1 MPANDY
7 DPTAHET
14 FESTYAAFA
23 DLRARCPVAHS
34 DAFDGFWAVT
44 RHQDILDILLQPELY
59 ITSVRNV
66 VPGSSTTGRRPP
78 LHLDPP
84 DHTPYR
90 RAIDRALGAGRVA
103 GIENSTRRIAKSLM
117 GSLVAMREADFIEHF
132 SSPLPA
138 AVFGEWLGLTDEQT
152 AVLWRTAKA
161 YVKAWESFDK
171 SSVAVAA
178 AQLAEMAAEVI
189 AERRR
194 EPRDPEVDPT
204 SSLIAARDNEG
215 NPFPEVLLAGCVR
228 QVLVVGL
235 VAPPILLGS
244 IAVHLSGDPALQRQL
259 REDPTL
265 IPDAIE
271 EFLRLY
277 TPYRGFARSARQ
289 AVELHGRRIEPGE
302 PIALVYASANRDES
316 VFPDADQFRL
326 RRPNIRQH
334 LAFGR
339 GPHMCAGVALARQEL
354 RIALEELLAQTSHFE
369 VCGELKMSG
378 MPEVGPI
385 SVPLRMTPAA
395 SNARS
400 A

>member
-1 MPANDY
+1 MPDEY
-7 DPTAHET
+7 DPTTEET
-14 FESTYAAFA
+14 FEGTYAQFA

-34 DAFDGFWAVT
+34 SAFEGFWAVT
-44 RHQDILDILLQPELY
+44 RYQDVLDILLQPDLY

-66 VPGSSTTGRRPP
+66 VPGSSATGRRPP

-84 DHTPYR
+84 EHTPYR
-90 RAIDRALGAGRVA
+90 KAIDRALGAARVA
-103 GIENSTRRIAKSLM
+103 AIEPTTRRVARELM
-117 GSLVAMREADFIEHF
+117 ESLVARGEADFVEHL

-138 AVFGEWLGLTDEQT
+138 AVFGEWLGLTDAQT
-152 AVLWRTAKA
+152 QVLWRTARA
-161 YVKAWESFDK
+161 YVKAWESFDR

-204 SSLIAARDNEG
+204 SSLLASRDDAG
-215 NPFPEVLLAGCVR
+215 QPFPEVLLAGCVR

-244 IAVHLSGDPALQRQL
+244 IAVHLARDVPLQRQL
-259 REDPTL
+259 RADPSL
-265 IPDAIE
+265 LSDAVE

-277 TPYRGFARSARQ
+277 TPYRGFARSAREE
-289 AVELHGRRIEPGE
+289 VELHGRLIRPGE

-339 GPHMCAGVALARQEL
+339 GPHMCAGIALARQEL
-354 RIALEELLAQTSHFE
+354 RIALDELLRQTRHFE
-369 VCGELKMSG
+369 ICGELRMSG

-385 SVPLRMTPAA
+385 SVPLRLQPAA
-395 SNARS
+395 G
-400 A
+400 

>member
-1 MPANDY
+1 
-7 DPTAHET
+7 
-14 FESTYAAFA
+14 
-23 DLRARCPVAHS
+23 
-34 DAFDGFWAVT
+34 
-44 RHQDILDILLQPELY
+44 
-59 ITSVRNV
+59 

-90 RAIDRALGAGRVA
+90 KAIDRALGAARVA
-103 GIENSTRRIAKSLM
+103 TIEPTTRRISRELM
-117 GSLVAMREADFIEHF
+117 RELVALGEADFIEHF

-138 AVFGEWLGLTDEQT
+138 AVFGEWLGLTDTQT
-152 AVLWRTAKA
+152 DVLWRTARA

-178 AQLAEMAAEVI
+178 AQLADMAAEVI

-204 SSLIAARDNEG
+204 SSLLAARDNDG
-215 NPFPEVLLAGCVR
+215 KPFPENLLAGCVR

-244 IAVHLSGDPALQRQL
+244 IAVHLSKDRDLQAHLRADPS
-259 REDPTL
+259 L

-277 TPYRGFARSARQ
+277 TPYRGFARSARHD
-289 AVELHGRRIEPGE
+289 VELHGRRIQPAE

-316 VFPDADQFRL
+316 VFPAPDEFRL

-339 GPHMCAGVALARQEL
+339 GPHMCAGIALARQEL

-378 MPEVGPI
+378 MPEIGPI
-385 SVPLRMTPAA
+385 SVPLRMAPAA
-395 SNARS
+395 SD
-400 A
+400 